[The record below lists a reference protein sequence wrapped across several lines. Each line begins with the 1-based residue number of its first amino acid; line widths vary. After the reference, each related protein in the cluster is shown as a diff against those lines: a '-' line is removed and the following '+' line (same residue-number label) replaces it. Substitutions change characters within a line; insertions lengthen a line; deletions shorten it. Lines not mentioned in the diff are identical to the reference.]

1 MKRSIL
7 IPAAVL
13 GLSAPALAQ
22 TRPLPQG
29 EIRANGDITF
39 GNALKLGKR
48 EGNKTVITPDTLQIL
63 GEGSTGVIS
72 EMRAR
77 ARNGT
82 IARSFSDRATDMG
95 RNVRDFGA
103 VCDGVTDNGPAFR
116 AAFAVARVVRYDL
129 EGCASHY
136 RIRTSVTTPAGGSL
150 IGPAD
155 GTAVPLGI
163 ITDDPID
170 TFVAGGPQWSI
181 TNARIQHDGASGMAI
196 NGGFASYGTLSRSAI
211 IGNVAGNT
219 SPLVQTGGSLITVD
233 SNTFTN
239 NRVGAYAFTIYGDGT
254 TASPIVLRVS
264 SNNFG
269 GPGMGLSVGSAGN
282 VKRPEGIY
290 LTNNHCFLTNT
301 CLVVNS
307 ALDIRSVGNT
317 WDIGS
322 GNQVVLAA
330 AGEGIDLASFTDD
343 YFSTLNTAVS
353 PAATNVNGVCLQ
365 VSGPVSRLTVRS
377 KFAYCG
383 YGIAS
388 TDGVSSYL
396 TIGSTFLNI
405 GNIALNLQGVKGVTL
420 SGNTCTSCAY
430 NFILADGAAGGPF
443 VLNDNQ
449 WDPAGAIG
457 LTRTNAPKFRF
468 GNGNSGVVLAGYSA
482 GATAVPST
490 GCYTVA
496 IPHGLAG
503 VPDMG
508 RITLTPG
515 VADGTMSNVTATVAG
530 ADGYNISAQVC
541 AAVQAAGVVRVTA
554 NASL

>member
-1 MKRSIL
+1 MKRSLL
-7 IPAAVL
+7 IFAALL

-39 GNALKLGKR
+39 GNALRLGKR

-72 EMRAR
+72 DMRAR

-103 VCDGVTDNGPAFR
+103 VCDGATDNGPAFR

-136 RIRTSVTTPAGGSL
+136 LINTTVTIPPGASL
-150 IGPAD
+150 IGPGD
-155 GTAVPLGI
+155 GSSYPLGI
-163 ITDDPID
+163 RTSAAVDGF
-170 TFVAGGPQWSI
+170 TVGGDQWSVS
-181 TNARIQHDGASGMAI
+181 NARIQHDGASGMAI

-219 SPLVQTGGSLITVD
+219 SPLVQTGGSLITLD
-233 SNTFTN
+233 STTFTN
-239 NRVGAYAFTIYGDGT
+239 NRVGAYAFTIYGNGT
-254 TASPIVLRVS
+254 TSPIVLRVS
-264 SNNFG
+264 NINLG

-317 WDIGS
+317 WDIGG
-322 GNQVVLAA
+322 GNQVVLAGV
-330 AGEGIDLASFTDD
+330 GEGIDLASFTDD

-353 PAATNVNGVCLQ
+353 PAATNANGVCLQ
-365 VSGPVSRLTVRS
+365 VSGSVSRLTVRS

-396 TIGSTFLNI
+396 TIGSTFLNVA
-405 GNIALNLQGVKGVTL
+405 NIALNLQGVKGVTL

-515 VADGTMSNVTATVAG
+515 VAEGTMSNVTATVAG
-530 ADGYNISAQVC
+530 ADGSTISAQVC
-541 AAVQAAGVVRVTA
+541 ATVQAAGVVRVTA